1 MKRNIIYLAGIALC
15 AIGLFSGCDEDLPS
29 YANLTVNAETLTINL
44 DETTEGSFSIV
55 EGNGGYKVNSSDA
68 TVATAVISGNEVIVT
83 GLEYARDINCYRL
96 DKEISKCEN
105 HCRSRT
111 GTGNKNKFY
120 YYVLW
125 RIQNSRSIY
134 RKRWI

>member
-83 GLEYARDINCYRL
+83 GLEY
-96 DKEISKCEN
+96 
-105 HCRSRT
+105 
-111 GTGNKNKFY
+111 GTATLTVTDWTKKSAT
-120 YYVLW
+120 V
-125 RIQNSRSIY
+125 
-134 RKRWI
+134 

>member
-83 GLEYARDINCYRL
+83 GLEY
-96 DKEISKCEN
+96 
-105 HCRSRT
+105 
-111 GTGNKNKFY
+111 GTATLTVTDWTKKSANGNKNKFY